1 MATGHCSGMD
11 GKRVK
16 IATSAPYNNNF
27 PTALNVNGNGKRSS
41 MYPILLSI
49 HSLVRWLVLLSL
61 IYAIYRA
68 CRGWLKNKEF
78 TPFDNTVRHTTATI
92 AHIQMTIGVILYIIS
107 PVVGYFLHNFK
118 EAIHERQFRFFGM
131 EHSIMMLTGVILISV
146 GSASSKRKTNDR
158 SKFKTMAIF
167 YIIALL
173 IILSSIP
180 WAFSPLVSRPHFRLP
195 GKLSVVERVDSEDLD

>member
-1 MATGHCSGMD
+1 
-11 GKRVK
+11 
-16 IATSAPYNNNF
+16 
-27 PTALNVNGNGKRSS
+27 

-49 HSLVRWLVLLSL
+49 HSLVRWLVLLTL

-78 TPFDNTVRHTTATI
+78 TSFDNTVRHTTATV
-92 AHIQMTIGVILYIIS
+92 AHVQMTIGVILYIIS
-107 PVVGYFLHNFK
+107 PVVDYFLHNFK

-131 EHSIMMLTGVILISV
+131 EHSIMMLTGIILISI
-146 GSASSKRKTNDR
+146 GSSSAKRKTNDR
-158 SKFKTMAIF
+158 AKFKTMAIY

-180 WAFSPLVSRPHFRLP
+180 WAFSPLVSRPYLRLP
-195 GKLSVVERVDSEDLD
+195 GKLSFAEQSTVDKSS